1 MKSLTDL
8 KLKYNVHS
16 CTSFFFFWFGGGG
29 GGGGVGGGRRGEC
42 MMKYELFS
50 LHGIPNVQPS
60 MSYDMDG
67 GTIGPYIWLFF

>member
-16 CTSFFFFWFGGGG
+16 CTSFFFWFGGGG
-29 GGGGVGGGRRGEC
+29 GGWWGEGGGEC
-42 MMKYELFS
+42 MMEYELFS
-50 LHGIPNVQPS
+50 LHGIRNVQPS